1 MNDALQQLVAQY
13 ISSDVRP
20 ENALREVV
28 QHLALLGLWRS
39 GFYRDAAFYGGTALR
54 IFYGLN
60 RFSEDMDFSLLAVDP
75 ACDLTPH
82 LNAIQNELTGFGLK
96 FSVQKKEKSAKN
108 TIESAFLK
116 GNTAQNLLVID
127 ASLTDETGI
136 HRHQTCKIKL
146 EVDTDPPAG
155 ASFEMKTLLVPIP
168 FQVKLFSLPDLFA
181 GKLHAVLCRGWKSRV
196 KGRDYYDLVWYVGR
210 NVPCNLSHLCRR
222 MIQSGHLSPEDKL
235 NKTSLIDML
244 HDRFGKVDF
253 KQAANDVRPFL
264 KDPDALKLWNRKFFE
279 ELVLG
284 IKVESESDVVRR
296 G

>member
-1 MNDALQQLVAQY
+1 MSDALQQLIIQY
-13 ISSDVRP
+13 TSSGVRP

-54 IFYGLN
+54 IFYGLD
-60 RFSEDMDFSLLAVDP
+60 RFSEDMDFSLLTADA

-82 LNAIQNELTGFGLK
+82 LNAIRNELTGFGLK
-96 FSVQKKEKSAKN
+96 FSVQKKEKSSKS

-116 GNTAQNLLVID
+116 GNTLQNLLIIN
-127 ASLTDETGI
+127 SNLTDEAGI
-136 HRHQTCKIKL
+136 HRHQTCKIRL

-155 ASFEMKTLLVPIP
+155 ALFEMKTLLVPIP
-168 FQVKLFSLPDLFA
+168 FQVKLFSLPFLFA

-210 NVPCNLSHLCRR
+210 NVPCDLSHLRQR
-222 MIQSGHLSPEDKL
+222 MIQSGHMLQGDKL
-235 NKTSLIDML
+235 DRATLVDML

-253 KQAANDVRPFL
+253 RQAADDVRPFV
-264 KDPDALKLWNRKFFE
+264 KEPDALKLWNQVFFE
-279 ELVLG
+279 QVADKIRIE
-284 IKVESESDVVRR
+284 
-296 G
+296 